1 MFEWIG
7 WIATA
12 VFAASYFFRR
22 PAELRRIQAMAAVL
36 WIGYG
41 IIIKAPPVIVANLVV
56 AVMAMLSSFQ
66 RSEQNDHRE
75 AQAKS
80 G

>member
-7 WIATA
+7 WVATA

-22 PAELRRIQAMAAVL
+22 PASLRRIQALAAVL

-56 AVMAMLSSFQ
+56 AGVALLSSFQ
-66 RSEQNDHRE
+66 RGEQGGSQE
-75 AQAKS
+75 AEAK
-80 G
+80 

>member
-12 VFAASYFFRR
+12 LFAASYFFKQPHR
-22 PAELRRIQAMAAVL
+22 LRYIQAFAALL

-41 IIIKAPPVIVANLVV
+41 IFLKAPPIIVSNLVV
-56 AVMAMLSSFQ
+56 AVIALSSAWQQ
-66 RSEQNDHRE
+66 RSKEPSEVN
-75 AQAKS
+75 S
-80 G
+80 

>member
-12 VFAASYFFRR
+12 IFAASYFFKQPHR
-22 PAELRRIQAMAAVL
+22 LRYIQALAALL

-41 IIIKAPPVIVANLVV
+41 IFLKAPPIIVSNLVV
-56 AVMAMLSSFQ
+56 AIIALSSAWQQ
-66 RSEQNDHRE
+66 RVKENT
-75 AQAKS
+75 QAD